1 MTSQRLRALD
11 VWRLP
16 PGLHPDGAG
25 LYLQVTSGNGRS
37 WIYRY
42 SLHNKEHRLGLGSAK
57 AISLKRARELAGETR
72 RLRAERVDP
81 LQQRREL
88 RDAQLVERAKSIS
101 FGQCAESYI
110 TAHEAGWRNPKHR
123 QQWRSTLSQYVYPT
137 IGGLPVEAI
146 DTSLILKCLEPI
158 WRDRTETASRIRG
171 RIESVL
177 DYAKARGYRNGENPA
192 RWRGHLQSLLPQPAK
207 INGVE
212 HHAALPYAEI
222 GEFMADLR
230 RRDSTSARCLEFLI
244 LTAARTGEVI
254 GATWNEIDL
263 KSRVWV
269 IPGNRMKGGREH
281 RVPLSDRAVEIVRIM
296 QSRRENDFVFAG
308 MRGGGLSNMSLL
320 AMLRTM
326 GRSVTAHGFR
336 SSFRDWAAEQTNFPR
351 EVAEQALAHVLGDKV
366 EAAYRRGDL
375 FEKRRRLMAA
385 WAEFCGKPSPSGGKV
400 VNMNARAGVT
410 CHGEEFGRTCLSERK
425 LF

>member
-1 MTSQRLRALD
+1 MASQRLKALD

-16 PGLHPDGAG
+16 PGLHPDGGG

-37 WIYRY
+37 WVYRY

-57 AISLKRARELAGETR
+57 AIPLKRARELANETR
-72 RLRAERVDP
+72 RLRAERIDP

-88 RDAQLVERAKSIS
+88 RDAQLVEQAKSIS
-101 FGQCAESYI
+101 FAQCAESYI

-123 QQWRSTLSQYVYPT
+123 QQWRSSLSTYVFPA
-137 IGGLPVEAI
+137 IGGLPVESV
-146 DTSLILKCLEPI
+146 DTALILKCLEPI

-177 DYAKARGYRNGENPA
+177 DYAKARGYRNGDNPA
-192 RWRGHLQSLLPQPAK
+192 RWRGHLQSLLPQPSK
-207 INGVE
+207 VSGVE
-212 HHAALPYAEI
+212 HHAALPYSEI

-230 RRDSTSARCLEFLI
+230 GRDSTSAHCLEFLI

-263 KSRVWV
+263 KSRVWT
-269 IPGNRMKGGREH
+269 IPGNRMKAGKEH
-281 RVPLSDRAVEIVRIM
+281 RVPLSERAAEIVRIM
-296 QSRRENDFVFAG
+296 QFRRENDFVFAG
-308 MRGGGLSNMSLL
+308 MRDGGLSNMSLL
-320 AMLRTM
+320 AMLRTI
-326 GRSVTAHGFR
+326 GRAVTAHGFR

-351 EVAEQALAHVLGDKV
+351 DVAEQALAHAISDKT

-375 FEKRRRLMAA
+375 FEKRRRLMQSWSDYCA
-385 WAEFCGKPSPSGGKV
+385 KPS
-400 VNMNARAGVT
+400 RATGNVT
-410 CHGEEFGRTCLSERK
+410 ALRA
-425 LF
+425 